1 MASDGI
7 SGRPHMREIHN
18 ETSAQNESVAVR
30 NQSFDG
36 KTSID
41 SPGFGMLSEETLLDE
56 PFRKRSRA
64 CRPFPG
70 RLAPSGVGAAEIS
83 SFGKTTSP
91 EFASLKQES
100 GDLVFGYLVFV
111 GSFFD

>member
-1 MASDGI
+1 
-7 SGRPHMREIHN
+7 
-18 ETSAQNESVAVR
+18 
-30 NQSFDG
+30 
-36 KTSID
+36 
-41 SPGFGMLSEETLLDE
+41 MLSDETLLDE

-91 EFASLKQES
+91 KFASLRQES
-100 GDLVFGYLVFV
+100 GDLVFGNLVVV